1 MEENIPWRRIL
12 HRGEYPEE
20 ENTPREKIEKRAFSK
35 EERI

>member
-1 MEENIPWRRIL
+1 MEENIPRRRIL